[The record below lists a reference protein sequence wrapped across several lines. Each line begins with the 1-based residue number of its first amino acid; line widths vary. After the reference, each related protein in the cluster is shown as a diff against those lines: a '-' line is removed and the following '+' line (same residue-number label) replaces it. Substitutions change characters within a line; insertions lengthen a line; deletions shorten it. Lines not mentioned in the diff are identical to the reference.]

1 VRELR
6 HYYLER
12 TIKESGTTNQYNE
25 VAMTMLAE
33 TSPRSRL
40 SIPDW
45 LRDYRSDW
53 LRLDLVA
60 GLTAAAIVIPKA
72 MAYSTIAGLP
82 VQVGLYTAFLPMV
95 IYAML
100 GTSRSLSV
108 STTTTIAILSAAAL
122 QRAVPTGDVAA
133 LVTADATLAALVGA
147 ILVAASLLRL
157 GFVANFISEPVLT
170 GFKAGIGLVIVL
182 DQLPKLLGIHFDKGS
197 FFHNLA
203 SIVQAVPESSMVTL
217 AVGGITMAVL
227 IVTERLMPRVPAPL
241 VAVAG
246 AIAAVRLLGLQAQ
259 GVHTVGHVPT
269 GLPSLTPPN
278 TSLMAQL
285 WPPALG
291 IALMSFTET
300 VAAARAFVQT
310 GEPLLQPNRELFATG
325 FANVGGALLGSMPAG
340 GGTSQTA
347 VNRFAGARTQVAGL
361 VTAAA
366 ALLTMLFLA
375 PVIALLPD
383 STLAAVVIVYSV
395 GLIQPAEFRAILG
408 VRRTEFVWALV
419 ALAGVVLLGTLQ
431 GIVVAI
437 VVSLIALSYQ
447 VVDPP
452 VHVLGRKPGTGVF
465 RPRTPEH
472 PEDETFPGLL
482 MLRLEG
488 RLFFFNAE
496 RIAHKIRPLI
506 EAEHPRVVAFDLS
519 GVFDLEY
526 TAMKALSE
534 AEKRSRENGVLLW
547 LVGLTP
553 SVLNVVQH
561 SPLGETLG
569 RERMF
574 FNLDQAVNKFRSLE
588 AGASNR
594 APN

>member
-1 VRELR
+1 
-6 HYYLER
+6 
-12 TIKESGTTNQYNE
+12 
-25 VAMTMLAE
+25 MAE
-33 TSPRSRL
+33 ATRRSRL
-40 SIPDW
+40 PIPDW
-45 LRDYRSDW
+45 LRDYRIAW
-53 LRLDLVA
+53 FRLDLVA

-72 MAYSTIAGLP
+72 MAYATIAGLP

-95 IYAML
+95 IYALL

-122 QRAVPTGDVAA
+122 GQVAPSGDAAA
-133 LVTADATLAALVGA
+133 LVTACATLAVTVGA
-147 ILVAASLLRL
+147 ILTLASVLRL

-182 DQLPKLLGIHFDKGS
+182 DQVPKLLGIHFDKGS

-203 SIVQAVPESSMVTL
+203 SIIQMLPESSMVTV
-217 AVGGITMAVL
+217 AVGVITMAVL
-227 IVTERLMPRVPAPL
+227 IVMERFIPRVPAPL

-246 AIAAVRLLGLQAQ
+246 AVAAVKLLDLQAH
-259 GVHTVGHVPT
+259 GIHTVGHVPT
-269 GLPSLTPPN
+269 GLPSLTLPDS
-278 TSLMAQL
+278 SLVAQL
-285 WPPALG
+285 WPAAVG

-300 VAAARAFVQT
+300 VAAARAFVQS

-325 FANVGGALLGSMPAG
+325 VANVGGALIGSMPAG

-347 VNRFAGARTQVAGL
+347 VNRFAGARTQVAEL
-361 VTAAA
+361 VTAAVT
-366 ALLTMLFLA
+366 LLTMLFLA
-375 PVIALLPD
+375 PVISLLPD
-383 STLAAVVIVYSV
+383 TTLAAIVIVYSI
-395 GLIQPAEFRAILG
+395 GLIKPAEFQAILG
-408 VRRTEFVWALV
+408 VRRMEFVWALV

-437 VVSLIALSYQ
+437 IVSLIALSYQ

-452 VHVLGRKPGTGVF
+452 VYVLGRKPGTDVF
-465 RPRTPEH
+465 RPRSAEH
-472 PEDETFPGLL
+472 PEDQTFPGLL

-496 RIAHKIRPLI
+496 RIAQKIRPLI
-506 EAEHPRVVAFDLS
+506 EAEQPKVVAFDLGS
-519 GVFDLEY
+519 VFDIEY
-526 TAMKALSE
+526 TAVKALTE

-553 SVLNVVQH
+553 GVLNVVQH
-561 SPLGETLG
+561 SPLGDTLG

-574 FNLDQAVNKFRSLE
+574 FNLEQAVDRFQSLP
-588 AGASNR
+588 AGSSTKA
-594 APN
+594 

>member
-1 VRELR
+1 
-6 HYYLER
+6 
-12 TIKESGTTNQYNE
+12 
-25 VAMTMLAE
+25 MMLAE
-33 TSPRSRL
+33 TSTRSGL
-40 SIPDW
+40 PGPDW
-45 LRDYRSDW
+45 LRDYRIGW
-53 LRLDLVA
+53 FRLDLVA

-72 MAYSTIAGLP
+72 MAYATIASLP
-82 VQVGLYTAFLPMV
+82 VQVGLYTAFVPMV

-122 QRAVPTGDVAA
+122 QQAVPSGDAAA
-133 LVTADATLAALVGA
+133 LVTGCATLAAIVGA
-147 ILVAASLLRL
+147 ILIAASVFRL

-182 DQLPKLLGIHFDKGS
+182 DQVPKLLGIHFDKGS

-203 SIVQAVPESSMVTL
+203 SMVQALPESSMVTV
-217 AVGGITMAVL
+217 AVGGVTMAVL
-227 IVTERLMPRVPAPL
+227 IMMERFIPRVPAPL

-246 AIAAVRLLGLQAQ
+246 SVSAVTVLGLQAQ
-259 GVHTVGHVPT
+259 GVHVVGHVPT
-269 GLPSLTPPN
+269 GLPSLTLP
-278 TSLMAQL
+278 TASLVARL
-285 WPPALG
+285 WPAALG

-300 VAAARAFVQT
+300 VAAARAFVQP
-310 GEPLLQPNRELFATG
+310 GEPLLQPNRELLATG
-325 FANVGGALLGSMPAG
+325 FANFAGALLGSMPAG

-347 VNRFAGARTQVAGL
+347 VNRFAGARSQVAGL

-366 ALLTMLFLA
+366 ALLTMLLLA

-383 STLAAVVIVYSV
+383 STLAAIVIVYSV
-395 GLIQPAEFRAILG
+395 GLIKPAEFRAILG

-419 ALAGVVLLGTLQ
+419 AFAGVVLLGTLQ
-431 GIVVAI
+431 GILVAI

-496 RIAHKIRPLI
+496 RIAQKIRPLV
-506 EAEHPRVVAFDLS
+506 EAENPRVVALDLG

-526 TAMKALSE
+526 TAMKALTE
-534 AEKRSRENGVLLW
+534 AEKRNREHGVLLW

-553 SVLNVVQH
+553 GVLNVVQH
-561 SPLGETLG
+561 SPLGQTLG

-574 FNLDQAVNKFRSLE
+574 FNLEQAVDKFRSLG
-588 AGASNR
+588 AGASH
-594 APN
+594 PSPI

>member
-1 VRELR
+1 
-6 HYYLER
+6 
-12 TIKESGTTNQYNE
+12 
-25 VAMTMLAE
+25 MLAE
-33 TSPRSRL
+33 TTPRSKL
-40 SIPDW
+40 PMPDW
-45 LRDYRSDW
+45 LRDYRMAW

-72 MAYSTIAGLP
+72 MAYATIAGLP
-82 VQVGLYTAFLPMV
+82 VQVGLYTAFLPMA

-122 QRAVPTGDVAA
+122 EQVASRGDAAA
-133 LVTADATLAALVGA
+133 LATACATLAAMVGA
-147 ILVAASLLRL
+147 ILITASVLRL

-170 GFKAGIGLVIVL
+170 GFKAGIGFVIVL
-182 DQLPKLLGIHFDKGS
+182 DQVPKLLGIHFDKGS

-203 SIVQAVPESSMVTL
+203 SIVQALPESSIATV
-217 AVGGITMAVL
+217 AVGAVTMAVL
-227 IVTERLMPRVPAPL
+227 FVMERFIPQVPAPL

-246 AIAAVRLLGLQAQ
+246 AVAAVRLLGLQAH

-269 GLPSLTPPN
+269 GLPSLTLPDS
-278 TSLMAQL
+278 SLSAQL

-300 VAAARAFVQT
+300 VAAARAFVQS
-310 GEPLLQPNRELFATG
+310 GEPLLQPNRELLATG
-325 FANVGGALLGSMPAG
+325 IANVGGALFGSMPAG

-347 VNRFAGARTQVAGL
+347 VNRFAGARSQVAGL
-361 VTAAA
+361 VTAGTT
-366 ALLTMLFLA
+366 LLTMLLLA
-375 PVIALLPD
+375 PVIGLLPD
-383 STLAAVVIVYSV
+383 ATLAAIVIVYSI
-395 GLIQPAEFRAILG
+395 GLIKPADFKAILG
-408 VRRTEFVWALV
+408 VRRMEFVWALV

-437 VVSLIALSYQ
+437 IVSLIALSYQ

-452 VHVLGRKPGTGVF
+452 VYVLGRKPGTDVF

-496 RIAHKIRPLI
+496 RIAQKIRPLV
-506 EAEHPRVVAFDLS
+506 EADKPRIVALDLG

-526 TAMKALSE
+526 TAMKALTE

-553 SVLNVVQH
+553 GVLNVVQH

-574 FNLDQAVNKFRSLE
+574 FNLEQAVNRFQSLP
-588 AGASNR
+588 ANVSGSVKI
-594 APN
+594 

>member
-1 VRELR
+1 M
-6 HYYLER
+6 
-12 TIKESGTTNQYNE
+12 S
-25 VAMTMLAE
+25 AE
-33 TSPRSRL
+33 TTPRSRL
-40 SIPDW
+40 PIPDW
-45 LRDYRSDW
+45 LREYQTDW

-60 GLTAAAIVIPKA
+60 GLTAAAVVIPKA
-72 MAYSTIAGLP
+72 MAYATIAGLP
-82 VQVGLYTAFLPMV
+82 VHDGLYTVFLPMA
-95 IYAML
+95 IDAGL
-100 GTSRSLSV
+100 RTSRCLSV

-122 QRAVPTGDVAA
+122 GRVAPGGDA
-133 LVTADATLAALVGA
+133 ATLITACATLTALAGA
-147 ILVAASLLRL
+147 ILLAASVLRL

-182 DQLPKLLGIHFDKGS
+182 DQVPKLLGIHFDKGS

-203 SIVQAVPESSMVTL
+203 SIVQTLPESSLVTV

-227 IVTERLMPRVPAPL
+227 IGMERFIPRVPAPL

-246 AIAAVRLLGLQAQ
+246 AVAAVRLLDLQAQ

-269 GLPSLTPPN
+269 GLPSLTFPN
-278 TSLMAQL
+278 FSLIAQL
-285 WPPALG
+285 WPAAVG

-300 VAAARAFVQT
+300 VAAARAFVQS
-310 GEPLLQPNRELFATG
+310 GEPLLEPNRELFATG
-325 FANVGGALLGSMPAG
+325 IANLGSALVGSMPAG

-347 VNRFAGARTQVAGL
+347 VNRFAGARSQVAGL
-361 VTAAA
+361 VTAGVT
-366 ALLTMLFLA
+366 LLTMLLLA
-375 PVIALLPD
+375 PVIGLLPD
-383 STLAAVVIVYSV
+383 TTLAAIVIVYSV
-395 GLIQPAEFRAILG
+395 GLIKPAEFKAILG
-408 VRRTEFVWALV
+408 VRRMEFVWALV
-419 ALAGVVLLGTLQ
+419 ALAGVVMLGTLQ

-437 VVSLIALSYQ
+437 IVSLIALSYQ

-452 VHVLGRKPGTGVF
+452 VYVLGRKPGTDVF

-496 RIAHKIRPLI
+496 RIAQKIRPLV
-506 EAEHPRVVAFDLS
+506 EADKPRIVALDLG

-526 TAMKALSE
+526 TAMKALTE
-534 AEKRSRENGVLLW
+534 AEKRNREHGVLLW

-553 SVLNVVQH
+553 GVFNVVQN
-561 SPLGETLG
+561 SPLGQTLG

-574 FNLDQAVNKFRSLE
+574 FNLEQAVDKFQSSP
-588 AGASNR
+588 AGV
-594 APN
+594 

>member
-1 VRELR
+1 MVGE
-6 HYYLER
+6 
-12 TIKESGTTNQYNE
+12 TT
-25 VAMTMLAE
+25 
-33 TSPRSRL
+33 PRSRL
-40 SIPDW
+40 PIPDW
-45 LRDYRSDW
+45 LRDYRRAW
-53 LRLDLVA
+53 FRLDLVA

-122 QRAVPTGDVAA
+122 QKAVPGGDAAA
-133 LVTADATLAALVGA
+133 LVTACATLAATVGA
-147 ILVAASLLRL
+147 ILIAASVLRL

-182 DQLPKLLGIHFDKGS
+182 DQVPKLLGIHFDKGS
-197 FFHNLA
+197 FFHNLV
-203 SIVQAVPESSMVTL
+203 SIAQALPESSMVTV
-217 AVGGITMAVL
+217 AVGGTTMAVL
-227 IVTERLMPRVPAPL
+227 MVMERFLPRVPAPL

-246 AIAAVRLLGLQAQ
+246 AVAAVKLLDLQTH
-259 GVHTVGHVPT
+259 GIHTVGHVPT
-269 GLPSLTPPN
+269 GLPSLTFPES
-278 TSLMAQL
+278 SLIAQL
-285 WPPALG
+285 WPAAVG

-300 VAAARAFVQT
+300 VAAARAFVQS
-310 GEPLLQPNRELFATG
+310 GEPLLRPNRELLATG
-325 FANVGGALLGSMPAG
+325 IANLGGAVVGSMPAG

-361 VTAAA
+361 VTAAVT
-366 ALLTMLFLA
+366 LLTMLFLA
-375 PVIALLPD
+375 PVISLLPD
-383 STLAAVVIVYSV
+383 TALAAIVIVYSI
-395 GLIQPAEFRAILG
+395 GLIKPAEFQAILG
-408 VRRTEFVWALV
+408 VRRTEFIWALV

-437 VVSLIALSYQ
+437 IVSLIALSYQ

-452 VHVLGRKPGTGVF
+452 VHVLGRKRGTDVF
-465 RPRTPEH
+465 RPRSPEH

-496 RIAHKIRPLI
+496 RIAQKIRPVI
-506 EAEHPRVVAFDLS
+506 EAEKPRVVAFDLG
-519 GVFDLEY
+519 GVFDIEY
-526 TAMKALSE
+526 TAMKALTD
-534 AEKRSRENGVLLW
+534 AEKRNRENGVLLW

-553 SVLNVVQH
+553 GVLNVVQH

-574 FNLDQAVNKFRSLE
+574 FNLEQAVDKFRSLP
-588 AGASNR
+588 AVR
-594 APN
+594 